1 MRRFSITTLLIFVSY
16 LLPILSAERGDENW
30 WSLQPV
36 DRPDVPEVSDTSWAR
51 NPIDEFVLAK
61 LEIKGLKP
69 SPEADTQTLNRR
81 LYFDLIGLPPD
92 LGVEGDVDALLA
104 SPRYGERWAR
114 HWLDVARFGESQG
127 FEYDQLRENAW
138 PYRDW
143 VINAFNDDM
152 PYDRFVRLQIAGD
165 VLEPNNPD
173 AITATGF
180 LVCGAFDGLKPNGDK
195 QRKIMRQDEMEDL
208 VGTVAQSFLGLTVHC
223 ARCHDHKFDAITQK
237 EYYQMASALA
247 GVTRGDREVPAG
259 GDPEAL
265 QNLLDTVTA
274 ELTESEQRIT
284 QKILASDKRVVS
296 ADNLVRP
303 ISRWTFD
310 TDLRD
315 EIGSAHGEAK
325 GGARV
330 IGGVLHLDG
339 KDDYVITARMPQ
351 DLGAKTLEAW
361 VKLDNLDQ
369 RGGSAISVQNVD
381 GGQFDAI
388 VFGEREP
395 RRWMSGSNS
404 YARSESFG
412 GSEEIDAKNRF
423 VHLAITY
430 AEDGAITAY
439 RNGKLY
445 GKTYRTGRS
454 KYLAKNHQ
462 VLFGLRHGNSA
473 GAGRMLAGQV
483 DRAQLYDRVLSAEEI
498 AISADVRYVT
508 EAELVAALNPEQR
521 KIRDE
526 QKAEISR
533 LKSALSKIQ
542 KKKVYAVRPS
552 GSPVTKLLE
561 RGNPFD
567 PREEV
572 SAGGIAAVKSTLS
585 ADFGLAP
592 NASEGERRKKLA
604 AWISQPDN
612 PVFARV
618 MMNRLWHYHFGQGL
632 VKTPNDLGFSGG
644 EASHPE
650 LLDWLAAEFRAQKW
664 SLKAMHRLIVN
675 SATYRQASRPNP
687 DASKIDTGNV
697 LLWRASPRRLEA
709 EVIRDSILKVAG
721 QLNTVMGGPGFRD
734 FKMYRH
740 KGSWVYDPI
749 DPEGSEFNR
758 RSIYRTWARGNVH
771 PLLSPL
777 DCPDPST
784 TTPTRSITTTPLGA
798 LSLMNT
804 SFVLRMSDRF
814 AERLQLEAGDDV
826 KAQIT
831 LGFRLAYGRDPRAV
845 EIGPCHDFIAEN
857 SLAAFCRVL
866 FNANEFLY
874 VN

>member
-1 MRRFSITTLLIFVSY
+1 MRRFLITILSIFVGY
-16 LLPILSAERGDENW
+16 FLPILSAERGDESW

-36 DRPDVPEVSDTSWAR
+36 VRPDLPAVSNANWVR
-51 NPIDEFVLAK
+51 NSIDNFVLAK
-61 LEIKGLKP
+61 LEGEGLKP
-69 SPEADTQTLNRR
+69 GPMADAQTLARR
-81 LYFDLIGLPPD
+81 LHFDLIGLPPD
-92 LGVEGDVDALLA
+92 LGVEGNVDALLA

-180 LVCGAFDGLKPNGDK
+180 LVCGAFDGLKPNGEK

-208 VGTVAQSFLGLTVHC
+208 VGTVSQSFLGLTVHC
-223 ARCHDHKFDAITQK
+223 ARCHDHKFDPITQK

-265 QNLLDTVTA
+265 QKLLDAVTA
-274 ELTESEQRIT
+274 KLTEAEQLIT
-284 QKILASDKRVVS
+284 RKILASDRRVTP
-296 ADNLVRP
+296 AAKLAEP

-339 KDDYVITARMPQ
+339 RDDYVITARMPK
-351 DLGAKTLEAW
+351 DLSAKTLEAW

-369 RGGSAISVQNVD
+369 RGGSAISVQNID

-395 RRWMSGSNS
+395 RRWMSGSDS
-404 YARSESFG
+404 YTRSKSFD
-412 GSEEIDAKNRF
+412 GSEEIDAKNGF
-423 VHLAITY
+423 VHIAITY
-430 AEDGAITAY
+430 SEDGAITAY

-462 VLFGLRHGNSA
+462 ALFGLRHGESA
-473 GAGRMLAGQV
+473 GAGRMLAGQI

-498 AISADVRYVT
+498 ASSADVRYVT
-508 EAELVAALNPEQR
+508 EAELIAALNPAQR
-521 KIRDE
+521 KTRDE
-526 QKAEISR
+526 KKAEISR
-533 LKSALSKIQ
+533 LKGALAKIQ

-572 SAGGIAAVKSTLS
+572 SAGAVAAVKATLP

-592 NASEGERRKKLA
+592 NASEAERRKKLA
-604 AWISQPDN
+604 VWISQPDN

-650 LLDWLAAEFRAQKW
+650 LLDWLAAEFRARKW

-675 SATYRQASRPNP
+675 SATYRQSSQPNSN
-687 DASKIDTGNV
+687 ASKIDMGNV
-697 LLWRASPRRLEA
+697 FLWRSSPRRLEA

-749 DPEGSEFNR
+749 DPEGSEYNR
-758 RSIYRTWARGNVH
+758 RTIYRTWARGNVH

-798 LSLMNT
+798 LSLLNT

-814 AERLQLEAGDDV
+814 AERLQREAGGDT
-826 KAQIT
+826 KAQVV
-831 LGFRLAYGRDPRAV
+831 LGFRLAYGREARAV
-845 EIGPCHDFIAEN
+845 EIGLCREFIAK
-857 SLAAFCRVL
+857 SGLAAFCRVL

>member
-1 MRRFSITTLLIFVSY
+1 MKRFPISTLLIFAS
-16 LLPILSAERGDENW
+16 LLSTLGAERGDESW

-36 DRPDVPEVSDTSWAR
+36 VRPETPAVATANWAR
-51 NPIDEFVLAK
+51 NPSDNFVLAK
-61 LEIKGLKP
+61 LEAAGLKP
-69 SPEADTQTLNRR
+69 GPEADAQTLARR
-81 LYFDLIGLPPD
+81 LHFDLIGLPPEP
-92 LGVEGDVDALLA
+92 GVEMDADALLA

-143 VINAFNDDM
+143 VIKAFNDDM

-165 VLEPNNPD
+165 VLEPGNPD

-180 LVCGAFDGLKPNGDK
+180 LVCGAFDGLQPNGDK

-247 GVTRGDREVPAG
+247 GVTRGDREVPSG
-259 GDPEAL
+259 GNPEAL
-265 QNLLDTVTA
+265 QMTLDVVTA
-274 ELTESEQRIT
+274 KLTETDQLIT
-284 QKILASDKRVVS
+284 EEILASDQRS
-296 ADNLVRP
+296 APVGSPAMP

-315 EIGSAHGEAK
+315 EIGSAHGEAR
-325 GGARV
+325 GGAHV
-330 IGGVLHLDG
+330 AGGVLHLDG
-339 KDDYVITARMPQ
+339 NDDFVITAPMSME
-351 DLGAKTLEAW
+351 LGPKTLEAW

-369 RGGSAISVQNVD
+369 RGGSAITVQNID

-388 VFGEREP
+388 VFGEREAM
-395 RRWMSGSNS
+395 RWIAGSDG
-404 YARSESFG
+404 YTRSMIFG
-412 GSEEIDAKNRF
+412 GEEETEAKDGF

-430 AEDGAITAY
+430 AEDGTITAY
-439 RNGKLY
+439 RNGKPY
-445 GKTYRTGRS
+445 GKAYRTGRS
-454 KYLAKNHQ
+454 KYLAQNHQ
-462 VLFGLRHGNSA
+462 VLFGLRHGT
-473 GAGRMLAGQV
+473 GASVGRMLAGQI
-483 DRAQLYDRVLSAEEI
+483 DRAQLYDRALSAEEI
-498 AISADVRYVT
+498 ARSADVRYVT
-508 EAELVAALNPEQR
+508 EAELIAALNPAQR
-521 KIRDE
+521 KKREE
-526 QKAEISR
+526 QKAEIAR
-533 LKSALSKIQ
+533 LNGEISKIE

-552 GSPVTKLLE
+552 GSPVTHLLV
-561 RGNPFD
+561 RGNPFELGD
-567 PREEV
+567 EV
-572 SAGGIAAVKSTLS
+572 SAGGVASLQATLP

-592 NASEGERRKKLA
+592 NANEAERRKKLGE
-604 AWISQPDN
+604 WITQPDN

-650 LLDWLAAEFRAQKW
+650 LLDWLAAEFRAQNW
-664 SLKAMHRLIVN
+664 SLKAMHRLIVD
-675 SATYRQASRPNP
+675 SATYRQSSRPRSDASRI
-687 DASKIDTGNV
+687 DAGNV
-697 LLWRASPRRLEA
+697 LLWRSSPRRLEA

-721 QLNTVMGGPGFRD
+721 QLNTAMGGVGFRD
-734 FKMYRH
+734 FQMHMH

-784 TTPTRSITTTPLGA
+784 TTPVRSITTTPLGA
-798 LSLMNT
+798 LALMNT
-804 SFVLRMSDRF
+804 SFVLRMSEYF
-814 AERLQLEAGDDV
+814 AERLQREAGDDAKTQV
-826 KAQIT
+826 I
-831 LGFRLAYGRDPRAV
+831 LGFRLAYGREARAA
-845 EIGPCHDFIAEN
+845 EIGPCTEFVAEN
-857 SLAAFCRVL
+857 GLTAFCRVL